1 MEIAIVQ
8 SYIVENR
15 EATMARFLNSLN
27 RDIANVLELQHY
39 VKLEDTV
46 HMATKVERQ
55 HRKGHV

>member
-1 MEIAIVQ
+1 MEIAMVQ

-15 EATMARFLNSLN
+15 EATMARFLNRLN

-55 HRKGHV
+55 DRKGHV